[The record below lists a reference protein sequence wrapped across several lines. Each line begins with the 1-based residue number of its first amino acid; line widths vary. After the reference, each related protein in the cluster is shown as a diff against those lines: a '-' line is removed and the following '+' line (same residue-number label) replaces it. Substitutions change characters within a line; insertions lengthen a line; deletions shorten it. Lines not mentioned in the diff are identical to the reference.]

1 VSRGAVRINAPDPTP
16 PTGRGVTIAPL
27 APALNVRYI
36 VDTVYS
42 YYKGGG
48 IYVRKVTSRGGGPYF
63 QLVRSY
69 RNEEGQPRQEVL
81 VHLGVHETPEAA
93 LSAWPK
99 EVAHLRRIGRDRQAD
114 KLEANLKKLRAK
126 VDSKQR

>member
-1 VSRGAVRINAPDPTP
+1 VKSRG
-16 PTGRGVTIAPL
+16 
-27 APALNVRYI
+27 
-36 VDTVYS
+36 S
-42 YYKGGG
+42 
-48 IYVRKVTSRGGGPYF
+48 GPYF

-99 EVAHLRRIGRDRQAD
+99 ELAHLRRIGRKAQAD
-114 KLEANLKKLRAK
+114 RLEANLKKLRAVLSEAEK
-126 VDSKQR
+126 RKDR